1 MADPHADAT
10 VAPERKIYRQ
20 GRYGLPPGGTELLL
34 VRHGESAPFEPG
46 VPHPTLDGQGNPP
59 LAPHG
64 HLQAEHLARRLAGE
78 RVDAIYVT
86 PLLRTQQTAAP
97 LAEAT
102 GLEPV
107 VEPDLREVHVGEWE
121 AGLFRQ
127 RVRERDPVALRMFE
141 RERWDAIPGAEPN
154 ESLAARVR
162 AAVDRIAARHPDG
175 RVVAIA
181 HAGVIGTALSA
192 ASGASPFAFVGAENA
207 SISSLVVAGGRW
219 SVRRYNDTAHL
230 DRLAG
235 AELLPTV

>member
-1 MADPHADAT
+1 MPDPHADAT
-10 VAPERKIYRQ
+10 IAPERKIYRQ
-20 GRYGLPPGGTELLL
+20 GRYSLPPGATEVLL

-46 VPHPTLDGQGNPP
+46 VPHPTRDGQGDPP

-64 HLQAEHLARRLAGE
+64 RVQAEHLARRLAGG

-86 PLLRTQQTAAP
+86 PLVRTQETAAP

-107 VEPDLREVHVGEWE
+107 VEADLREVHVGEWE

-127 RVRERDPVALRMFE
+127 RVRDRDPIALQMFE
-141 RERWDAIPGAEPN
+141 RERWDAIPGAETN

-162 AAVDRIAARHPDG
+162 AAIDRIAAAHPDG

-181 HAGVIGTALSA
+181 HAGVIGTALSVA
-192 ASGASPFAFVGAENA
+192 TDASPFAFVGAENA
-207 SISSLVVAGGRW
+207 SISALVVAGGRW

-230 DRLAG
+230 EQLTG
-235 AELLPTV
+235 AEPIPSL